1 MQKYVSENVTN
12 IQYSSPGLHEVEGLR
27 ERVVCVVTAEDREGL
42 AARLQLLL
50 PGLLA
55 LLPLLVRRL
64 AGLLQVEPVLA
75 LISFIINSVKDPKF
89 VRNTTS

>member
-1 MQKYVSENVTN
+1 MDFRSIFIKTIEF
-12 IQYSSPGLHEVEGLR
+12 SSKNHDLLAISSTLRIRGGLHEVEGLR

-55 LLPLLVRRL
+55 LLPLLARGKSVRTVL
-64 AGLLQVEPVLA
+64 AGA
-75 LISFIINSVKDPKF
+75 KAKS
-89 VRNTTS
+89 